1 MFRVMIWG
9 ESAIILAIAAL
20 AFFVFQKS
28 DNLKKSFL
36 AKLILI
42 GLLVMSVVI
51 FLFSFD
57 CVRFY
62 FSRIIH

>member
-62 FSRIIH
+62 FSRIFL